1 MEWVVVLLFSLAA
14 AAMIALPRSRG
25 TDAGPP
31 GPEALREE
39 RTLLLAE
46 LRELDDDRATG
57 RISAADRLDGRRA
70 LGPRLRAV
78 TEALQELGG
87 GGALTPPEPPTS
99 PAPPDAA
106 A

>member
-1 MEWVVVLLFSLAA
+1 MEWGVVLLFALAA

-25 TDAGPP
+25 ADAGPP
-31 GPEALREE
+31 DTEALREE

-57 RISAADRLDGRRA
+57 RISPADRVDGRRA

-78 TEALQELGG
+78 TEALREQSDGPH
-87 GGALTPPEPPTS
+87 TP
-99 PAPPDAA
+99 PAPPDADA
-106 A
+106 

>member
-1 MEWVVVLLFSLAA
+1 MEWGVVRLFALAA

-25 TDAGPP
+25 ADAGPP
-31 GPEALREE
+31 DTEALREE

-57 RISAADRLDGRRA
+57 RISPADRVDGRRA

-78 TEALQELGG
+78 TEALREQGE
-87 GGALTPPEPPTS
+87 APRAHAS
-99 PAPPDAA
+99 APPDADA
-106 A
+106 